1 MLLFSAPLRVSLR
14 LRNILLASD
23 MQSRCHVYRM
33 KQLRILQNWPRVMER
48 RPRKCVWVFFLI
60 FVKMILGIIVTV
72 LLQLPKKHMRGD
84 RNLEE
89 AG

>member
-1 MLLFSAPLRVSLR
+1 M
-14 LRNILLASD
+14 
-23 MQSRCHVYRM
+23 CG
-33 KQLRILQNWPRVMER
+33 
-48 RPRKCVWVFFLI
+48 VFFLI